1 MTSRG
6 QLLEWL
12 HGFDNHC
19 SLLTQVGEP
28 VTGSSARKVQ
38 KIEACC
44 KGITGFSQE
53 LKAAR
58 AGAAGAN
65 QQLDF
70 LDLIKSIAVDGAQ
83 ERTKQGPVKKAHSA
97 AKGTDDPDQQGQQL
111 YMLDDETGTM
121 RPVTMAHMATPKQG
135 GKKGKGGKTGKA
147 KKAQQAPAVA
157 QPVAQQPQSTTDAPR
172 GMCRSFSVDGHCPRW
187 DEHGFCPFQ
196 HFGPDQIVRS
206 TNGYWKPKQGAKSG
220 LGSSALRGFHAEP
233 REDPEGEDP
242 EWAWETGSVGSQQ
255 SARSARS
262 ARSSASQRSALC
274 EC

>member
-28 VTGSSARKVQ
+28 VSTARKVQ

-58 AGAAGAN
+58 AGAARAN

-70 LDLIKSIAVDGAQ
+70 LDLIKSSAVDGAQ

-111 YMLDDETGTM
+111 YMLDDEIGTM

-135 GKKGKGGKTGKA
+135 AKKGKGGKTGKA

-172 GMCRSFSVDGHCPRW
+172 GMCRSFYVDGAPLPSLGRAW
-187 DEHGFCPFQ
+187 VLPLPTLRP
-196 HFGPDQIVRS
+196 GPDREEHEWVLETEARS
-206 TNGYWKPKQGAKSG
+206 EVWAGQLGTSG
-220 LGSSALRGFHAEP
+220 LP
-233 REDPEGEDP
+233 
-242 EWAWETGSVGSQQ
+242 
-255 SARSARS
+255 
-262 ARSSASQRSALC
+262 C
-274 EC
+274 